1 MREPDRYL
9 KWFKSESV
17 KQIYRLGIWNVC
29 ENEGKT
35 IFSIWWGGNSTET
48 LLDKKRLSTIY
59 NIVK

>member
-29 ENEGKT
+29 ENEGKLSFPSDGEVIQLKLYWT
-35 IFSIWWGGNSTET
+35 SRGYLQFTT
-48 LLDKKRLSTIY
+48 L
-59 NIVK
+59 